1 MSFCSWFTSRIQ
13 LAFRNFPVPGRNS
26 CRIDCFPTYVG
37 VLAFTRELFPSTVSL
52 PGFAN
57 KLGRYRG
64 YILEGY
70 PTTFAEAEVQTL
82 QIPDWL
88 CTSQHSLQ
96 FRDSLCCFVS
106 GKVIPIA
113 GKPHLGIVHGKGA
126 RRRGWRGGRA
136 FLEWKV
142 HWHPRRC
149 DCRQ

>member
-1 MSFCSWFTSRIQ
+1 MQNRLLSNVCWGLGFHAR
-13 LAFRNFPVPGRNS
+13 
-26 CRIDCFPTYVG
+26 
-37 VLAFTRELFPSTVSL
+37 TVSIHCQL
-52 PGFAN
+52 TWFAN

-126 RRRGWRGGRA
+126 RRRG
-136 FLEWKV
+136 
-142 HWHPRRC
+142 
-149 DCRQ
+149 